1 MESFTCWDNFPLQ
14 LSGVVKQLFF
24 TCSPLYCCAC
34 KTNARWWKK
43 PPKIFVKNDCDYGF
57 DDDAEDDGDDKMIR
71 MMVMMIL
78 FEYAKLAALVVRKKQ
93 GVNKNFFMGKLR

>member
-1 MESFTCWDNFPLQ
+1 MHDGERNLQ
-14 LSGVVKQLFF
+14 KYLL
-24 TCSPLYCCAC
+24 
-34 KTNARWWKK
+34 
-43 PPKIFVKNDCDYGF
+43 
-57 DDDAEDDGDDKMIR
+57 KMIVILVLMMMMMMIS

>member
-1 MESFTCWDNFPLQ
+1 MHDGERNLQ
-14 LSGVVKQLFF
+14 KYLLKMIVILVLMMMMM
-24 TCSPLYCCAC
+24 
-34 KTNARWWKK
+34 
-43 PPKIFVKNDCDYGF
+43 
-57 DDDAEDDGDDKMIR
+57 MIR

>member
-1 MESFTCWDNFPLQ
+1 MHDGERNLQ
-14 LSGVVKQLFF
+14 KYLSKMVVILVLMMMLM
-24 TCSPLYCCAC
+24 T
-34 KTNARWWKK
+34 
-43 PPKIFVKNDCDYGF
+43 
-57 DDDAEDDGDDKMIR
+57 MIR

>member
-1 MESFTCWDNFPLQ
+1 MHDGERNLQ
-14 LSGVVKQLFF
+14 KYLL
-24 TCSPLYCCAC
+24 
-34 KTNARWWKK
+34 
-43 PPKIFVKNDCDYGF
+43 KIIVIMVLMMM
-57 DDDAEDDGDDKMIR
+57 MIS

>member
-1 MESFTCWDNFPLQ
+1 MHDGERNLQ
-14 LSGVVKQLFF
+14 KYLL
-24 TCSPLYCCAC
+24 
-34 KTNARWWKK
+34 
-43 PPKIFVKNDCDYGF
+43 KIIVILVLMMMMMM
-57 DDDAEDDGDDKMIR
+57 MIS

>member
-1 MESFTCWDNFPLQ
+1 MHDGERNLQ
-14 LSGVVKQLFF
+14 KYLLKMIMIVVLMMMLKMMM
-24 TCSPLYCCAC
+24 
-34 KTNARWWKK
+34 
-43 PPKIFVKNDCDYGF
+43 
-57 DDDAEDDGDDKMIR
+57 MIR

>member
-1 MESFTCWDNFPLQ
+1 MHDGERNLQ
-14 LSGVVKQLFF
+14 KYLLKMIVINVLMMMLKMMMMISMM
-24 TCSPLYCCAC
+24 T
-34 KTNARWWKK
+34 
-43 PPKIFVKNDCDYGF
+43 
-57 DDDAEDDGDDKMIR
+57 MIR

>member
-1 MESFTCWDNFPLQ
+1 MRRSRTRLGPGT
-14 LSGVVKQLFF
+14 LSIISMSRIMKMMM
-24 TCSPLYCCAC
+24 
-34 KTNARWWKK
+34 
-43 PPKIFVKNDCDYGF
+43 
-57 DDDAEDDGDDKMIR
+57 MIR

>member
-1 MESFTCWDNFPLQ
+1 MHNGERNLQ
-14 LSGVVKQLFF
+14 KYLSKMIVINVLMMMLKMIMMI
-24 TCSPLYCCAC
+24 S
-34 KTNARWWKK
+34 
-43 PPKIFVKNDCDYGF
+43 
-57 DDDAEDDGDDKMIR
+57 MIR

>member
-1 MESFTCWDNFPLQ
+1 MHDGERNLQ
-14 LSGVVKQLFF
+14 KYLLKMIVILVLMMMLKMMMMIS
-24 TCSPLYCCAC
+24 
-34 KTNARWWKK
+34 
-43 PPKIFVKNDCDYGF
+43 
-57 DDDAEDDGDDKMIR
+57 MIR

>member
-1 MESFTCWDNFPLQ
+1 MHDGERNLQ
-14 LSGVVKQLFF
+14 KYLSKMVVILVLMMMLMMMIRMM
-24 TCSPLYCCAC
+24 T
-34 KTNARWWKK
+34 
-43 PPKIFVKNDCDYGF
+43 
-57 DDDAEDDGDDKMIR
+57 MIR

>member
-1 MESFTCWDNFPLQ
+1 MHDGERNLQ
-14 LSGVVKQLFF
+14 KYLL
-24 TCSPLYCCAC
+24 
-34 KTNARWWKK
+34 
-43 PPKIFVKNDCDYGF
+43 
-57 DDDAEDDGDDKMIR
+57 KMIVILVLMMMLMMIS

>member
-1 MESFTCWDNFPLQ
+1 MHDGERNLQ
-14 LSGVVKQLFF
+14 KYLL
-24 TCSPLYCCAC
+24 
-34 KTNARWWKK
+34 
-43 PPKIFVKNDCDYGF
+43 KIIVILVLMMMMM
-57 DDDAEDDGDDKMIR
+57 MIS

>member
-1 MESFTCWDNFPLQ
+1 MHDGERNLQ
-14 LSGVVKQLFF
+14 KYLL
-24 TCSPLYCCAC
+24 
-34 KTNARWWKK
+34 
-43 PPKIFVKNDCDYGF
+43 
-57 DDDAEDDGDDKMIR
+57 KMIVIMVLMMMMMMIS

>member
-1 MESFTCWDNFPLQ
+1 MHDGERNLQ
-14 LSGVVKQLFF
+14 KYLL
-24 TCSPLYCCAC
+24 
-34 KTNARWWKK
+34 
-43 PPKIFVKNDCDYGF
+43 
-57 DDDAEDDGDDKMIR
+57 KMIVILVLMMMMMIS